1 MSYTNSDL
9 VQQYLA
15 ESTPRM
21 DRVRDQRLTL
31 QGDDYTMFFSGS
43 VDEADVVVKSIQS
56 NSLTRLSCL
65 LTDGCYLLSS
75 LPLVAGSVVVASD
88 SSLGRVFTE
97 NYDYIIDHPNGKL
110 LVKAGG
116 GLMAGQTVCVWF
128 KSYTLYQLGT
138 DYQLRADRGEIR
150 RLTGGNIASGEEIS
164 LDYTPIS
171 NVYNESIVT
180 NAVVMANGLVEKEV
194 DPDEAFGAD
203 PTLQAAATFRAL
215 EIICQTSAVR
225 ALSRANGQGR
235 NSGDWIKLAEAF
247 ACRAEQLLKDFH
259 PPFNSPTAPRRG

>member
-1 MSYTNSDL
+1 MSYTTANQ

-21 DRVRDQRLTL
+21 QRVCNQRLTL
-31 QGDDYTMFFSGS
+31 QGDDYNVFFNGS
-43 VDEADVVVKSIQS
+43 VDDSDVVAKSIQS

-65 LTDGCYLLSS
+65 LADGGCLLSA

-97 NYDYIIDHPNGKL
+97 NYDYIIDYPSGKI

-116 GLMAGQTVCVWF
+116 SLAAGQTVCVWF

-138 DYQLRADRGEIR
+138 DYQLRPDRGEIR
-150 RLTGGNIASGEEIS
+150 RLSGGNIASGEEIS

-171 NVYNESIVT
+171 NVYNETIVT
-180 NAVVMANGLVEKEV
+180 NAVIMANGLVEREV
-194 DPDEAFGAD
+194 DPDGAFGAD

-225 ALSRANGQGR
+225 VLSRANGQDR

-247 ACRAEQLLKDFH
+247 ARRAEQLLRGFH
-259 PPFNSPTAPRRG
+259 PPFNSPTAPKRG